1 MARQA
6 TKVPIKKKKTS
17 KRQKSKKSI
26 VKASGTFT
34 PLATLREEID
44 SLFERFSQDWPH
56 LPKALSKGWIHPFA
70 SQGRQQNTPNIDLI
84 PSVDISESDDSY
96 KISMELPGMTEKDIE
111 LTLTD
116 DSLTVNGEKKEEY
129 EEKKKN
135 YYISERSYGSF
146 QRTFQIPTGVES
158 KKINANYSKGVL
170 NISLPK
176 TELAKKS
183 KRTIDVKVA

>member
-26 VKASGTFT
+26 VKASGAFA

-56 LPKALSKGWIHPFA
+56 LPKALGKGWTHPFA

-116 DSLTVNGEKKEEY
+116 NLLTVNGEKKEEY
-129 EEKKKN
+129 KEKKKN